1 MRFLGRENELES
13 LRLLLD
19 KQSSSIVACRGRR
32 RIGKSTLIREFARRN
47 ELAFVNIDVSCCSW
61 QCVF

>member
-19 KQSSSIVACRGRR
+19 KQSSSIVAVNGEAPVAFTAYDSPQWVPVRATWPKSFPVRACR
-32 RIGKSTLIREFARRN
+32 A
-47 ELAFVNIDVSCCSW
+47 
-61 QCVF
+61 